1 MCRILVISDIH
12 GNLEDLLYLT
22 GRSNRREYQFL
33 KEEFDRVFLLGDY
46 IGDNP
51 TYCTV
56 AQGDSVLEFIKD
68 YLIDN
73 EDNII
78 LLGNHEQ
85 CEIEEEKKR
94 HPQFKNLLKKLPEQQ
109 TVFIN
114 DRRIHLQ
121 HSIGNALP
129 DVDVMIMSDEIEAD
143 IILFGHDHQSRIL
156 KYDKKILINPGSL
169 WGNLGGYSHTYALL
183 DLDANRVSIKSVK
196 NSDLT
201 LINSCDI

>member
-1 MCRILVISDIH
+1 VELIHVRGIITAYLFNSTYNPYLVERQPRNNNMCRILVISDIH

-73 EDNII
+73 ER
-78 LLGNHEQ
+78 Q
-85 CEIEEEKKR
+85 Y
-94 HPQFKNLLKKLPEQQ
+94 
-109 TVFIN
+109 
-114 DRRIHLQ
+114 
-121 HSIGNALP
+121 HSTWKPRAMRN
-129 DVDVMIMSDEIEAD
+129 
-143 IILFGHDHQSRIL
+143 
-156 KYDKKILINPGSL
+156 
-169 WGNLGGYSHTYALL
+169 
-183 DLDANRVSIKSVK
+183 
-196 NSDLT
+196 
-201 LINSCDI
+201 